1 MPSMEIATVL
11 PGFVEPTPLEVPKP
25 VTPLS
30 TYRIHCAMCNPTPRQ
45 SSPDYTTEVSGAL
58 AFGIRFHDT

>member
-11 PGFVEPTPLEVPKP
+11 PGFIEPTPIEVPKP

-30 TYRIHCAMCNPTPRQ
+30 AYRIHCAMCNPTPRD
-45 SSPDYTTEVSGAL
+45 SRRDYTTDVSRAL
-58 AFGIRFHDT
+58 AFAIHFDNT